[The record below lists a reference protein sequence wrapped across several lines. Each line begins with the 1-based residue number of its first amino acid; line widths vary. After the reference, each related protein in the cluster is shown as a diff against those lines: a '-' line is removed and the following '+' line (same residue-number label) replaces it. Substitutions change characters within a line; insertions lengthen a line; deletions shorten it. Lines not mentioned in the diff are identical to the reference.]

1 MNLACTNVATMEFSS
16 SCTAL
21 LKIIK
26 YGKNLAKNEE
36 KPCSTCLKSIS
47 PWHFQ
52 TLKPGFR
59 VPELSL
65 NTYLNEI
72 LFKNS
77 VTVRDCIN
85 KQQSLETIN
94 AFWQSANALYARVGV

>member
-1 MNLACTNVATMEFSS
+1 MEHFKCAAKHFEKSS
-16 SCTAL
+16 NMP
-21 LKIIK
+21 KIWP
-26 YGKNLAKNEE
+26 KNEE
-36 KPCSTCLKSIS
+36 KPCTTCLKSIS

-72 LFKNS
+72 LLKNS

-94 AFWQSANALYARVGV
+94 AFWQSANALYARVGA